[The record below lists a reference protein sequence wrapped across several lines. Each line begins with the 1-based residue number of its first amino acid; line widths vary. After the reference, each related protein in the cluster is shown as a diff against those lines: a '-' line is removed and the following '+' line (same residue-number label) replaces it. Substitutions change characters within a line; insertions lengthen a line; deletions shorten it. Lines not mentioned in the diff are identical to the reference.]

1 LSSLFIVCLLSVIRG
16 WHVLE
21 PNVNGS
27 DRRGLRGLIAGKRS
41 ERLKIPYPEGYL

>member
-1 LSSLFIVCLLSVIRG
+1 LSSSFRLWG

-27 DRRGLRGLIAGKRS
+27 DRRGLRAVIAGKRS
-41 ERLKIPYPEGYL
+41 ERSNIPDP